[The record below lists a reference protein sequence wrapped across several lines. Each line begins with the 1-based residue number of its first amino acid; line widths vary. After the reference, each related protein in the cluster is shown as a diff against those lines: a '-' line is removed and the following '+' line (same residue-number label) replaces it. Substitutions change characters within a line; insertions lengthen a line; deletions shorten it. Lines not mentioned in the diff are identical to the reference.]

1 MPEAKDI
8 LTREQIDAELRGLT
22 QWACVEG
29 GLVTVYKLE
38 NGRQALDLIA
48 AVGDIAEEANHHPDL
63 DWRYNRVFLKFSSH
77 DAGGQVTTRDVSAA
91 ATVSVVA
98 ERLGAVAEPEK
109 YPVGR

>member
-8 LTREQIDAELRGLT
+8 LTREQIDAELRELS
-22 QWACVEG
+22 QWTYQQG

-63 DWRYNRVFLKFSSH
+63 DWRYNRVFLRFSSH

-91 ATVSVVA
+91 ATVSAVA
-98 ERLGAVAEPEK
+98 ERLGAVAEPDK
-109 YPVGR
+109 YPTRS